1 MNKKILRVLLPLI
14 GLLFFFGY
22 FTGSGYA
29 VNYIDGIYEGIGVG
43 YGRGLKVAVTV
54 QKGLMSNI
62 QILSHNERG
71 PQYYEKALRL
81 IPKAILQKQSVEV
94 DAISGATM
102 TSNGIK
108 EAVRK
113 ALDKATA
120 KK

>member
-1 MNKKILRVLLPLI
+1 MNKKIWSAAAFSL
-14 GLLFFFGY
+14 GLLFFLSCFA
-22 FTGSGYA
+22 GSGYA
-29 VNYIDGIYEGIGVG
+29 VNYADGVYEGIGVG
-43 YGRGLKVAVTV
+43 YGRGLKVAVTLK
-54 QKGLMSNI
+54 KGLMSNI

-81 IPKAILQKQSVEV
+81 IPKAILQKQSVDV

-113 ALDKATA
+113 ALDKAA
-120 KK
+120 VKK